1 VGFGAVGAGGGGFFI
16 RCGFGGHIGSGM
28 RVAGG
33 GLGGGGVWR
42 GSGWRDGDCVDT
54 KRSDWD

>member
-1 VGFGAVGAGGGGFFI
+1 VGFGAIGAGGGGFFI

-42 GSGWRDGDCVDT
+42 GSGWRDGD
-54 KRSDWD
+54 WAGGH